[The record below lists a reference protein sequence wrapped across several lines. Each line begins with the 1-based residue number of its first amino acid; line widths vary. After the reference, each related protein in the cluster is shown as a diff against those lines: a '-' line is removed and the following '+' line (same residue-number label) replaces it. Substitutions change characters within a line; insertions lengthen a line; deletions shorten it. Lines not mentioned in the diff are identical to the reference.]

1 MNDNNKNDV
10 NRLYANLIE
19 YDKRIGEH
27 VEKTLYDEFEKNYI
41 GLERNAVQYQLLKIE
56 LGNKKLDLLKKYD
69 KDINT
74 DFRDK
79 LILQIRDEARMQYPS
94 VGVKQMLKFS
104 ANTYIYACL
113 LAHDIEKEE
122 QDAVKE
128 LISLNNIYIHNMQE
142 FEMDYNYMMEKD
154 EYYLNSL
161 IDKYKNIIKERIGD

>member
-27 VEKTLYDEFEKNYI
+27 VEKTQYDEFEKNYI